1 MPDSP
6 ANLLGAPG
14 APLNLQTLLSL
25 GALSL
30 VPAILLMTTSF
41 VRITV
46 VLGFL
51 RQALG
56 ANNLPS
62 NQVVTALSLFLTIL
76 VMRPVWQ
83 DVYHEAV
90 QPYTQTNARANA
102 AVDADGSVDA
112 DAPATSVTPM
122 SLEDAWSAGS
132 KPIRRFMARQID
144 MANNSDDVWM
154 FYEYSRRSQGESPP
168 SSYDEVPLEV
178 LAPAFLISEL
188 KVAFLIGFQIY
199 LPLLVVD
206 LLVASISTSLGMV
219 MLPPAMVSLPLKV
232 LLFVLA
238 DGWRLVVGM
247 LLESFAPYG

>member
-1 MPDSP
+1 MPESP
-6 ANLLGAPG
+6 AGWLGASG
-14 APLNLQTLLSL
+14 AQFNLQTLLGL

-30 VPAILLMTTSF
+30 VPMILLMTTSF

-51 RQALG
+51 RQAIG

-62 NQVVTALSLFLTIL
+62 NQVVTALSLFLTVL
-76 VMRPVWQ
+76 VMRPVWS
-83 DVYHEAV
+83 DVYHDAV
-90 QPYTQTNARANA
+90 KPY
-102 AVDADGSVDA
+102 VDKPGE
-112 DAPATSVTPM
+112 M
-122 SLEDAWSAGS
+122 SFEDAWQKGS
-132 KPIRRFMARQID
+132 RPLRRFMARQID
-144 MANNSDDVWM
+144 LAGNSDDVWL
-154 FYEYSRRSQGESPP
+154 FYDYAQRSQGTEPP
-168 SSYDEVPLEV
+168 RNYDDVPLEV
-178 LAPAFLISEL
+178 LAPAFLLSEL

-206 LLVASISTSLGMV
+206 LLVATISSALGMV

>member
-1 MPDSP
+1 MPEQAAGWMSSQGLP
-6 ANLLGAPG
+6 V
-14 APLNLQTLLSL
+14 NLQTLLGL

-56 ANNLPS
+56 TANLPS

-76 VMRPVWQ
+76 VMRPVWN
-83 DVYHEAV
+83 DVYHDAV
-90 QPYTQTNARANA
+90 APYSENSA
-102 AVDADGSVDA
+102 AM
-112 DAPATSVTPM
+112 P
-122 SLEDAWSAGS
+122 LEDAWEAGVR
-132 KPIRRFMARQID
+132 PIRRFMARQID
-144 MANNSDDVWM
+144 RAGNSEDVWL
-154 FYEYSRRSQGESPP
+154 FYEYARPSQGATPP
-168 SSYDEVPLEV
+168 QNYDDVPLEV
-178 LAPAFLISEL
+178 LAPAFLLSEL
-188 KVAFLIGFQIY
+188 KIAFLIGFQVY

-206 LLVASISTSLGMV
+206 LLVASISSALGMV